1 MIMYNTK
8 NNIVKFWIVT
18 GLIIFLSLSLL
29 AQPSKKILRYGADA
43 SSGAPYVFQNPKD
56 MNKLIGFEVDIMNQ
70 IAKDFG
76 WKVKHVQNEWDGL
89 IPGLDRGD
97 YDVAINGIEITEDRM
112 EAVNFSIPY
121 YSTFEQI
128 VVRRDQDNITSLSD
142 LVGKIVGTLDG
153 SLAQRILEAK
163 GGIDIRA
170 YDDESKSY
178 NDLEYGR
185 LDAVLLDEPIAKY
198 YAGWNP
204 QLKLTGQPV
213 GEVTYGIVLKKSD
226 TLLLDK
232 INRSI
237 EKLKKSGKLREILE
251 HWNMWNFMMAGYMN
265 DHKESNIPHIYYEDH
280 LKSMGKH
287 TTFIGYIRRYIG
299 FMPMLGEAT
308 LVTIA
313 LSILSMMI
321 AVTVGLFV
329 VLMRV
334 YAPQPFSGLAVIFI
348 ETIRGTP
355 LLIQL
360 YFIFYALPVMGILI
374 SPFLAGI
381 IGLGFNYGA
390 YEAENYR
397 AGLFSVHRGQMEAA
411 ISLGMTRNQALRHVI
426 LPQAIRLVIP
436 PMTNDFISLLKD
448 SSLVSVITMVELTK
462 QYQLISNTYF
472 DYIGTG
478 ILVAGIYLLIGL
490 PFVKLAKLA
499 ERKFTVDKR
508 KIIKR

>member
-1 MIMYNTK
+1 MLMYNIENRIIK
-8 NNIVKFWIVT
+8 LWIAATVIACLT
-18 GLIIFLSLSLL
+18 LTLS

-56 MNKLIGFEVDIMNQ
+56 MSQLIGFEVDIINE
-70 IAKDFG
+70 IAKDQG
-76 WKVKHVQNEWDGL
+76 WKAKHVQNEWDGL
-89 IPGLDRGD
+89 IPGLERND

-112 EAVNFSIPY
+112 GAVNFSIPY

-128 VVRRDQDNITSLSD
+128 VVRRDQEDINTMSD
-142 LVGKIVGTLDG
+142 LVGKVVGTLDG
-153 SLAQRILEAK
+153 SLAQKILEVQ

-170 YDDESKSY
+170 YDDEAKSY
-178 NDLEYGR
+178 KDLEFGR
-185 LDAVLLDEPIAKY
+185 LDAVLIDEPVAKY

-204 QLKLTGQPV
+204 QLKLAGQPI
-213 GEVTYGIVLKKSD
+213 GEVTYGIVTRKSD
-226 TLLLDK
+226 TILLDQ

-237 EKLKKSGKLREILE
+237 DRMKKSGKLREILE
-251 HWNMWNFMMAGYMN
+251 HWNMWNFMMAGFMD
-265 DHKESNIPHIYYEDH
+265 DHKATNIPHIYYNDYLE
-280 LKSMGKH
+280 SQGKH
-287 TTFIGYIRRYIG
+287 ITFFDQLRRYIG

-308 LVTIA
+308 LVTLS
-313 LSILSMMI
+313 LSILSMLV

-329 VLMRV
+329 VLLRV
-334 YAPQPFSGLAVIFI
+334 YAPQPFSGMAVIFI
-348 ETIRGTP
+348 ESIRGTP

-360 YFIFYALPVMGILI
+360 YFIFYALPELGILI
-374 SPFLAGI
+374 SPFLAGV
-381 IGLGFNYGA
+381 IGLGLNYGA

-397 AGLFSVHRGQMEAA
+397 AGLFSVQRGQMEAA

-472 DYIGTG
+472 NYIGMG